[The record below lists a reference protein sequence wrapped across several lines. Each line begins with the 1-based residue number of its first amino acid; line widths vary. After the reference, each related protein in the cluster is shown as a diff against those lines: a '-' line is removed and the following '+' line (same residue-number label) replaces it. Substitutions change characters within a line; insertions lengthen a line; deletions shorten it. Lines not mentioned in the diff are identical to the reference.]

1 MGRASGLVMLLPHGY
16 EGQGPEHSSAR
27 LERFLQLC
35 AGENI
40 QVVNCT
46 TPSNYFHV
54 LRRQMHREFRK
65 PLVIM
70 TPKSLLRHKS
80 CVSDISEFSKSTFH
94 RVLEDDSYSKIN
106 NLLSLK
112 KRDNQIK
119 KVVMCSG
126 KIYYDL
132 AGRREKYKNN
142 KVTLIRIEQLY
153 PFPAK
158 TLANILKDIPKLNLY
173 GVRKNLKI
181 WAPGI
186 Q

>member
-1 MGRASGLVMLLPHGY
+1 MGKSKWFSIIITTWLRRARTRTLFNKI
-16 EGQGPEHSSAR
+16 R
-27 LERFLQLC
+27 KILQLC

-70 TPKSLLRHKS
+70 TPKSLLRHKK
-80 CVSDISEFSKSTFH
+80 CVSNISEFSKKSTFH
-94 RVLEDDSYSKIN
+94 RVLEDDAYSKVN
-106 NLLSLK
+106 NLLELK
-112 KRDNQIK
+112 KKDDKIK

-132 AGRREKYKNN
+132 LEAREKFKNN
-142 KVTLIRIEQLY
+142 EVTFVRIALSFSSQNFSEY
-153 PFPAK
+153 
-158 TLANILKDIPKLNLY
+158 LKKYTSQIYL
-173 GVRKNLKI
+173 V
-181 WAPGI
+181 
-186 Q
+186 